1 MAPAVNTRFLLA
13 ALLAGL
19 ILILM
24 SPRVE
29 ANRGRSNPEGWI
41 DKLTGFVLIQRGI
54 ETEGDFDLYLKQLE
68 VVRSAFRR
76 ESKHGHLRD
85 TYANM
90 NIFMD
95 MLEAKLGSIRTEAA
109 NAIWDFCNEVT
120 PIALHDVER
129 HRRGFGVTYPERLVL

>member
-19 ILILM
+19 FLILM
-24 SPRVE
+24 SSRVE

-68 VVRSAFRR
+68 AVRSVFRR
-76 ESKHGHLRD
+76 ELKQGDLWG
-85 TYANM
+85 TYTKINT
-90 NIFMD
+90 FMD
-95 MLEAKLGSIRTEAA
+95 MLEARLGGIRAEPAE
-109 NAIWDFCNEVT
+109 AIWNFCFEVT
-120 PIALHDVER
+120 PVALHDVER
-129 HRRGFGVTYPERLVL
+129 HRRGFGVKYSVDVA